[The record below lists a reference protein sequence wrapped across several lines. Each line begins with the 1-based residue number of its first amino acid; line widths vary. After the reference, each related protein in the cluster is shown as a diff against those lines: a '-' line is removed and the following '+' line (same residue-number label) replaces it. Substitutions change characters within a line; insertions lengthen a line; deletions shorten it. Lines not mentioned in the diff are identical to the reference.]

1 MPSLSREPHPP
12 AGKPSPKPL
21 SRAQFWGLALA
32 TLVVVS
38 LTVRL
43 GFWQLSRAAEKQAW
57 QTAMATQRDLPVLDM
72 SPSQDQNLASTQEWL
87 KDWGQPHLLHR
98 RVTVRGTWLPQFN
111 VYLDNRQ
118 MDGKVG
124 FFLLTPLQL
133 DHSDQAIWVQR
144 GWLPRNF
151 QQREQLPEVLTPS
164 GPVSLSAR
172 IALAPSKLMEL
183 GSTSPGSGFS
193 HLRQNLDESEM
204 RRETG
209 LNLLSGSLVQLS
221 PEGDSDALLRNWFEP
236 AADTAKHKGY
246 ALQWFA
252 MALGAA
258 AWFFWF
264 AFFKVWRKSGNRDC

>member
-21 SRAQFWGLALA
+21 SRAQFWALTLA

-72 SPSQDQNLASTQEWL
+72 SPIQDQNLASTQEWL

>member
-1 MPSLSREPHPP
+1 
-12 AGKPSPKPL
+12 
-21 SRAQFWGLALA
+21 LALA

-72 SPSQDQNLASTQEWL
+72 SPIQDQNLASTQEWL

-164 GPVSLSAR
+164 GPVSLTAR

-258 AWFFWF
+258 VWFFWF